1 MTEQAREVLLAELCR
16 LSPIAQEAVQELLSL
31 YDEHRNNIE
40 AEKFLSELPNIPM
53 SSQGVSKSLIAKL
66 NWAIDILRNS
76 PRWFSAKDLP
86 HEIWRDVVGYEGI
99 YQVSN
104 LSRVKS
110 FYGGKARIFK
120 HHIDIDGYAV
130 VALSQNGKDRVFGVH
145 VLLARAFIDNPDNKP
160 LVHHQDSNRLHSCIW
175 NLEWVTCS
183 ENAQYAVKHG
193 SRKGGSAS
201 PCAKLTK
208 EQAEEVL
215 RLYVKGS
222 SEFGCYGL
230 AKRFNVHPMTINS
243 IVRGKTYKDIAR
255 E

>member
-53 SSQGVSKSLIAKL
+53 ISQGVSKNLIAKL
-66 NWAIDILRNS
+66 NWAVDILRNS

-86 HEIWRDVVGYEGI
+86 HEIWRDVIGYEGI

-110 FYGGKARIFK
+110 FYGNKARILK
-120 HHIDIDGYAV
+120 HHIDIDGYAI
-130 VALSQNGKDRVFGVH
+130 VALSQNSKDKTFGVH
-145 VLLARAFIDNPDNKP
+145 VFVARAFIDNPDNKP

-175 NLEWVTCS
+175 NLEWVTFS
-183 ENAQYAVKHG
+183 ENNRYAVQHG
-193 SRKGGSAS
+193 SRKRGSAS
-201 PCAKLTK
+201 SCAKLTK